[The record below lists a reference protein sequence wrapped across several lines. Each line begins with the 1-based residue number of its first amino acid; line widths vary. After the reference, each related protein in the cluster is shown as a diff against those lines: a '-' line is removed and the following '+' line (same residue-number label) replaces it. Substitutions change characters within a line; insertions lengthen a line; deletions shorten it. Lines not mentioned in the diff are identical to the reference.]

1 MTSSVPALETM
12 VVTRAVANLIRENK
26 TFQIH
31 SILQTGGSQGM
42 ALLDTSIKELVKSG
56 TVSAEDAARYV
67 EDAKAAAA

>member
-1 MTSSVPALETM
+1 M

-31 SILQTGGSQGM
+31 SILQTGASQGM
-42 ALLDTSIKELVKSG
+42 ALLDNSIRELVSKG
-56 TVSAEDAARYV
+56 VVKAEDAARYV